1 MKESTTL
8 AKQISC
14 EYRTDFNGR
23 KCNSRQ
29 KLNNDKWQCQLK
41 NQSIF
46 THVNRIMPGILV
58 IVLASVTKTTSLLNT

>member
-29 KLNNDKWQCQLK
+29 KLNNKWQCHLK

-46 THVNRIMPGILV
+46 KHVNRIMPGILV
-58 IVLASVTKTTSLLNT
+58 NVLASVTKTTSLLNT